1 MNCNICFEN
10 YNDSTVKPFSI
21 TPCGHTFCEKCLDN
35 LLAYANISQPKCPKC
50 RVQIK
55 GFKLKCIYICI
66 IVKLHLKDDLLG

>member
-35 LLAYANISQPKCPKC
+35 LLANISLPKCPKC
-50 RVQIK
+50 KVQIK
-55 GFKLKCIYICI
+55 GLNFIALF
-66 IVKLHLKDDLLG
+66 V